1 MGTRSIITLENVNS
15 LYPTDSEG
23 NKFSLIKKRLVRGN
37 NTRPKYQLLEDLHIR
52 LSNGFEI
59 TIPKGFIWD
68 LSSTPRMIWW
78 LLPPDGDFDLAY
90 LIHDYLWIEKEKLRV
105 EFQHFI
111 LDSRLNRD
119 KEEIKVDK
127 DGWAFTRKFTDDE
140 MFLWANKINGT
151 EKLSLR
157 NIDNKLRYWG
167 VRAFGWLVWN
177 GIIKLK

>member
-1 MGTRSIITLENVNS
+1 MGDGRLITLDNVNS

-37 NTRPKYQLLEDLHIR
+37 NTKPKYQLLEDLHIK

-68 LSSTPRMIWW
+68 LSSTPRVIWW

-90 LIHDYLWIEKEKLRV
+90 LIHDYLWIEKEKMRI
-105 EFQHFI
+105 EFEKQG
-111 LDSRLNRD
+111 LD
-119 KEEIKVDK
+119 
-127 DGWAFTRKFTDDE
+127 FTRKFTDDE
-140 MFLWANKINGT
+140 MLLWANTTNST
-151 EKLSLR
+151 RNVSLR
-157 NIDNKLRYWG
+157 NIDNKSRYYG